1 MRRLMVLILLIVGV
15 VSTAAG
21 PSEALFSPLT
31 DIFQVIQSYYLR
43 ADTLDPDIL
52 VQGAIR
58 GMVQALDDP
67 YSEYLTP
74 DEYRAFEDAIT
85 GVFSGV
91 GMEITIRDDRVT
103 VVSPLPDTP
112 AEAAGLLPGDWI
124 KAVDGE
130 STQGWTLERASGRI
144 RGEAGTP
151 VVLTIERADGTVFDV
166 EITRARIRVEAVRD
180 EYREGERVAYIRITR
195 FDETVRGHLGGILA
209 ALQDSDLNGIVI
221 DLRFNPGGLLASAVE
236 AASFFVERGRP
247 IVTQAGPAVGN
258 RTATSL
264 GGFAPRVPLVVLIN
278 EGTASASEIFAGAIQ
293 DYDLGVLIGRPSFG
307 KGVVQQIV
315 AQLADGSVLKL
326 TTAEYFTA
334 AGRPVH
340 DIGLQPDILVEIDP
354 DSEEEDPI
362 LKAALDWIA
371 ERAAQPVGR
380 P

>member
-180 EYREGERVAYIRITR
+180 EYREEERVAYIRITR